1 MDNADIAIMVN
12 LDRKIVTFRKRK
24 GCKAHL
30 GELAEKLCDGG
41 GSHNL
46 AGGKLE
52 DKFMAFSQKF
62 TPIE

>member
-1 MDNADIAIMVN
+1 MVN

-52 DKFMAFSQKF
+52 DKFLTFSQKF
-62 TPIE
+62 TLIEA